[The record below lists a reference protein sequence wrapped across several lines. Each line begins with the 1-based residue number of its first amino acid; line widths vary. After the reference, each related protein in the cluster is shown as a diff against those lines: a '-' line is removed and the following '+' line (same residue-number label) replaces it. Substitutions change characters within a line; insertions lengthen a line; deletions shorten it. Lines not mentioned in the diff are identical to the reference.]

1 MIVTNTL
8 PITEEKKFP
17 QLTVLSIAPLLA
29 RTIRDLGVPAVFLE
43 PTVARE
49 SSVLQQV
56 ADDAGVAVCTI
67 YSDSLDAQVTSYVA
81 LMRFNAAELARCLGE
96 G

>member
-1 MIVTNTL
+1 V
-8 PITEEKKFP
+8 
-17 QLTVLSIAPLLA
+17 V
-29 RTIRDLGVPAVFLE
+29 
-43 PTVARE
+43 RE

-67 YSDSLDAQVTSYVA
+67 YSDSLDAQVTSYVE